1 MRKSIVVAVSLLF
14 VVVSAIAQQQ
24 PSRSNAVSVFVT
36 DLSLSSSGGPTGTKL
51 GAGYGAAFEHMFNDR
66 FSGEVSVT
74 SERQQR
80 TFFTVNSTGAIVF
93 DFRRSNTLYPI
104 DANASYHFL
113 TNGPWKP
120 YVGAGLRYVSY
131 TFHGDS
137 ALGSFQNTTRSV
149 NPEVSGGI
157 TYQFRPNLGLR
168 FDAKQIVGSN
178 GSDIGDPAF
187 KASVGLSLRF

>member
-1 MRKSIVVAVSLLF
+1 MIVAVALLF
-14 VVVSAIAQQQ
+14 VVVSAFAQQ
-24 PSRSNAVSVFVT
+24 PSRSNAVSVFVS
-36 DLSLSSSGGPTGTKL
+36 DLSIGASGGNGTKL
-51 GAGYGAAFEHMFNDR
+51 DAGYGAAFEHMFNDR

-80 TFFTVNSTGAIVF
+80 TFFTVSPTRVISV

-113 TNGPWKP
+113 TSGRWRP

-137 ALGSFQNTTRSV
+137 ALGPYQNTSRSV
-149 NPEVSGGI
+149 APEVSGGI
-157 TYQFRPNLGLR
+157 TYQLRPNLGLR
-168 FDAKQIVGSN
+168 FDAKQIIGRN
-178 GSDIGDPAF
+178 GSDNIGDPAF
-187 KASVGLSLRF
+187 RASLGLSLRF